1 VAFLKG
7 DTMNRVNGFPIKKN
21 VDTVLREIYTAVDNK
36 VVESGREWEFE
47 RKENPCFTVN
57 SNM

>member
-1 VAFLKG
+1 
-7 DTMNRVNGFPIKKN
+7 MNGVNGFPIKKN

-57 SNM
+57 LNM